1 MVSNNAKPIGVKM
14 MKNADIIEAI
24 EIVRDSIMDYNGAM
38 SENERNGA
46 IKIIIEWSERLL
58 NIKEP
63 KNPILADR
71 LCAMIRYSQNF
82 LYRREQAMLEAM

>member
-1 MVSNNAKPIGVKM
+1 

-46 IKIIIEWSERLL
+46 IKIIIDWSERLL

-63 KNPILADR
+63 KNEILADR
-71 LCAMIRYSQNF
+71 LRAMIQRSQSF
-82 LYRREQAMLEAM
+82 LYRREQALLEAM